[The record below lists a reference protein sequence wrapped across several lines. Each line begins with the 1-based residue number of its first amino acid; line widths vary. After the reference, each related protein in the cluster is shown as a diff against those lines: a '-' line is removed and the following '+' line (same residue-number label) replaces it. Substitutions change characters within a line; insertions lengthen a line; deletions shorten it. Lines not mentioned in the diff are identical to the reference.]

1 MENKPLWLSKTAI
14 LNALVMLAGAL
25 SALGIVPAVKLFLE
39 SNSELVLMV
48 LGGAGIGLRMI
59 TKGKVDLW

>member
-14 LNALVMLAGAL
+14 LNALVLAAGAL
-25 SALGIVPAVKLFLE
+25 SALGVVPAVKTFME
-39 SNSELVLMV
+39 SNTELVLMV
-48 LGGAGIGLRMI
+48 LGGVGIGLRLI

>member
-14 LNALVMLAGAL
+14 LNAIVMIASALA
-25 SALGIVPAVKLFLE
+25 ALGILPAVKTFLD
-39 SNSELVLMV
+39 SNTELVLMV
-48 LGGAGIGLRMI
+48 LGGAGIGLRLI